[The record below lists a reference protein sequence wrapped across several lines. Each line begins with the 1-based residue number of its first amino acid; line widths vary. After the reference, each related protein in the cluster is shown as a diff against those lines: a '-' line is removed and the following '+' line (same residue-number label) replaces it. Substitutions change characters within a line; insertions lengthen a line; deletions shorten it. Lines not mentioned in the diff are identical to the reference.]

1 MSDNTY
7 NIGNSVYK
15 FSFSLAKLTGDENTT
30 SIIPLPKSC
39 VKYLSID
46 DNLANMGYTGM
57 VMFTNFSGILE
68 KLGLGTGLSDGTTL
82 FDVNIENL
90 DFQSTNLQDNSINAV
105 MTLQENTDTA
115 NNTVDKVMLYNFE
128 EYSVNLLKQQKT
140 KLKFAPSLPISTL
153 IEQLILT
160 CFDYKQNIC
169 DKESF
174 KAFTSER
181 IAISKV
187 ISKDMSTFECI
198 RQLYRF
204 LLYKGEYQSPALLQL
219 ENYINSDGKVAR
231 RYVLQPLFKKIR
243 KLITALNQPG
253 VNQDVRDTIL
263 ERFTIGGESDIAS
276 FRDNVIGS
284 FTLLR
289 PDFNTLYNEKWLDY
303 TGVTSPVDLTN
314 TKNISVKYQDLKQS
328 FENNALVNSL
338 GATSNLP
345 VRADV
350 SGDTQKGPREKIL
363 AFNYNIE
370 ELGQDILVDGITS
383 MVHKS
388 FIYDNNAIVFTVLGN
403 PYRKPGSFIQLH
415 GCVPDNNNNDTSGYW
430 YVIGIKHIFENEIY
444 SNEITA
450 VKIFIRDL
458 TNNRSKP
465 NTSRKKFV
473 TPAVE
478 PAPINENQNFVDPNN
493 TTVYPSDTPQL
504 PTIDEAPIDANEDT
518 NLLPPLP
525 TGDSVPP
532 LPAEASDST
541 DGPSSTL
548 FPGGEPVTD
557 ATIIP
562 DNQQQSTEVDPADV
576 DMDFGTIP
584 EGVPFTP

>member
-1 MSDNTY
+1 MSDNIY

-15 FSFSLAKLTGDENTT
+15 FSFSLSKLTGEESTT

-39 VKYLSID
+39 VKYLSIN
-46 DNLANMGYTGM
+46 DNLANMGYTGT

-90 DFQSTNLQDNSINAV
+90 DFQSTNLQDNSIAAV

-140 KLKFAPSLPISTL
+140 RLLFPPRLPMSDL

-160 CFDYKQNIC
+160 CFDYSQTIC

-174 KAFTSER
+174 KAFTSDS
-181 IAISKV
+181 IVLSKV

-198 RQLYRF
+198 RQIYRF
-204 LLYKGEYQSPALLQL
+204 LIYKGEYQSPALLQL
-219 ENYINSDGKVAR
+219 ENYIDSDSKVSR

-243 KLITALNQPG
+243 KLITALNQPS

-263 ERFTIGGESDIAS
+263 ERFTIGGESEIAS
-276 FRDNVIGS
+276 YRDNVIES

-303 TGVTSPVDLTN
+303 TGVTSPADLTN
-314 TKNISVKYQDLKQS
+314 ITNISVKYQDLKQS
-328 FENNALVNSL
+328 FEDNALVNSL

-350 SGDTQKGPREKIL
+350 RGDKKGPREKIL

-370 ELGQDILVDGITS
+370 EIDQSILIDGITS

-415 GCVPDNNNNDTSGYW
+415 GCAPDNNNNDTSGYW
-430 YVIGIKHIFENEIY
+430 YVIGVKHIFENEIY

-458 TNNRSKP
+458 ANNRS
-465 NTSRKKFV
+465 NTNPSRKKFTSRAV
-473 TPAVE
+473 TPT
-478 PAPINENQNFVDPNN
+478 PAKENQDFRPPNN
-493 TTVYPSDTPQL
+493 STAYPLDTPQL
-504 PTIDEAPIDANEDT
+504 PTEGDNAIDSSGDT

-525 TGDSVPP
+525 
-532 LPAEASDST
+532 SDST
-541 DGPSSTL
+541 DGPSSSL
-548 FPGGEPVTD
+548 FPVGEPVPDTT
-557 ATIIP
+557 ATP
-562 DNQQQSTEVDPADV
+562 DNQQQGNAVDPADV

-584 EGVPFTP
+584 EGAPFMP